1 MKTTLLRQ
9 LPKSKNVK
17 CSKALYE
24 FLGESS
30 MRIAAEQSSNFE
42 WMWRFFKIVPIA
54 FRLCFYR
61 ELLV

>member
-42 WMWRFFKIVPIA
+42 WMWRFF
-54 FRLCFYR
+54 
-61 ELLV
+61 